1 MVIYYTTGIKDR
13 EYFMEGYP
21 IGLAV
26 GIGAGMAVGISIGI
40 AIERGKRSQMT
51 PEEER
56 RRKKLIIAGLAVTVL
71 GLIALALVAW
81 LI

>member
-1 MVIYYTTGIKDR
+1 LGIYCTTEIKDR

-26 GIGAGMAVGISIGI
+26 GIGAGIAIGISIGI
-40 AIERGKRSQMT
+40 AIGRREQRPLT

-56 RRKKLIIAGLAVTVL
+56 RQKKLVIAGVAVTVL

>member
-1 MVIYYTTGIKDR
+1 
-13 EYFMEGYP
+13 MEGFP

-26 GIGAGMAVGISIGI
+26 GLGGGMAIGISIGI
-40 AIERGKRSQMT
+40 AIGRGEQRQMT

-56 RRKKLIIAGLAVTVL
+56 KRKKLVIAGLAVTVL